1 MRPASMGA
9 REQYFRELRVATFI
23 VSNLYFHEEC
33 ALWFSLPKLPPVR
46 MSLSILP
53 GFREGT
59 VNYGRISRYR
69 SLLGSSFSIFTL
81 LAERADL

>member
-1 MRPASMGA
+1 
-9 REQYFRELRVATFI
+9 
-23 VSNLYFHEEC
+23 
-33 ALWFSLPKLPPVR
+33 LWFSLPKLPPVR

-59 VNYGRISRYR
+59 INYGRISRYR
-69 SLLGSSFSIFTL
+69 SLSGSSFTTFTL

>member
-9 REQYFRELRVATFI
+9 REQYFRELRVATFM
-23 VSNLYFHEEC
+23 VSSLYFHEEC

-53 GFREGT
+53 EF
-59 VNYGRISRYR
+59 
-69 SLLGSSFSIFTL
+69 
-81 LAERADL
+81 